1 MTLQRPPTSLLRS
14 PNDASPI
21 THNAVR
27 PVITRLKALMTRLRP
42 LASTSDRPPRDC
54 NCNATTATAHDVT
67 RTNRRNSDRS
77 DTTLTGDDATPT
89 AQHDSDGDDATAT
102 ARRESDSTHDCD
114 TTATAHDTT
123 ATLTT
128 QLRPLTTQLRH
139 LTTRLRHLTTRLRPL
154 MTTATA
160 HDATATQLQPLTTRL
175 RHDSDGS
182 RRNCDRS

>member
-123 ATLTT
+123 ATSHDATAT
-128 QLRPLTTQLRH
+128 AH
-139 LTTRLRHLTTRLRPL
+139 D
-154 MTTATA
+154 TTATA
-160 HDATATQLQPLTTRL
+160 HDATATAHDATATSHDATRIGDDTTAIA
-175 RHDSDGS
+175 HDATASEKWIVQV
-182 RRNCDRS
+182 

>member
-1 MTLQRPPTSLLRS
+1 MTSQRPPTSLLRS

-123 ATLTT
+123 ATSHDATATAHDTT
-128 QLRPLTTQLRH
+128 ATSHGATRIAHDTTA
-139 LTTRLRHLTTRLRPL
+139 TLTTRLRPL
-154 MTTATA
+154 
-160 HDATATQLQPLTTRL
+160 TTRL
-175 RHDSDGS
+175 RRS
-182 RRNCDRS
+182 RRDCDRS